1 MSNRSN
7 PVLNEIPKFKDEDFN
22 SIYDTKEDEPLK
34 VIDNPYLRKASSEAN
49 IATAKSKI
57 PKFFPITRYL
67 SGKVCSLKN
76 KMK

>member
-7 PVLNEIPKFKDEDFN
+7 PVLNETPKFKDEDFN
-22 SIYDTKEDEPLK
+22 SIYDSKEDEPLK
-34 VIDNPYLRKASSEAN
+34 VTDNSYLRRATSDSN

-76 KMK
+76 KVK